1 VEEDKDIVQEQADA
15 AGQGESQPKAD
26 EDVCYPETEGGAS
39 CSKMPPVEFSGF
51 IVSLAQAALM
61 QLGDI
66 PDPTTGQPARN
77 VDQARYSID
86 LIDMLSQKT
95 QGNLTEEE
103 QTLIQRV
110 LSDLKLRFVRSA

>member
-1 VEEDKDIVQEQADA
+1 MEEDKDIQQNQSDLAGDA
-15 AGQGESQPKAD
+15 TSQPEAD
-26 EDVCYPETEGGAS
+26 EEICYPESEGGAS
-39 CSKMPPVEFSGF
+39 CGKMPPVEFSGF

-66 PDPTTGQPARN
+66 PDPTTGQPVRN
-77 VDQARYSID
+77 KDQARYSID
-86 LIDMLSQKT
+86 LIDMLSEKT
-95 QGNLTEEE
+95 KGNLTEEE

>member
-1 VEEDKDIVQEQADA
+1 MEEDKENLQKQADSA
-15 AGQGESQPKAD
+15 QDPTEESKGE
-26 EDVCYPETEGGAS
+26 EDVCYPETEGGAA

-66 PDPTTGQPARN
+66 PDPTTGKAIRN
-77 VDQARYSID
+77 VDQARCSID

>member
-1 VEEDKDIVQEQADA
+1 MEEDKNPQEDQGASPSEVKPEGDI
-15 AGQGESQPKAD
+15 
-26 EDVCYPETEGGAS
+26 CYPETEGGAS

-61 QLGDI
+61 QLGDL
-66 PDPTTGQPARN
+66 PDPTTGETSRDM
-77 VDQARYSID
+77 DQARYSID

-95 QGNLTEEE
+95 KGNLTDEE
-103 QTLIQRV
+103 QTLISRV